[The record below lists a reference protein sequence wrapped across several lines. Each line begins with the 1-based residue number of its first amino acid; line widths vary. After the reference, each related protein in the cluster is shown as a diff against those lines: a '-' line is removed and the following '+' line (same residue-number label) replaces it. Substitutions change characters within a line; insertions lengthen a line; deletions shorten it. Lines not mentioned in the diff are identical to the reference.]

1 MPKCARQE
9 KLPSSP
15 DLDEAGVRMRQVEAE
30 HMQLH
35 PYAADD
41 ANAFAEIDLRM
52 ARRMGQRHEDLAR
65 PAAGDP
71 NVILHYG
78 ITAGKTV
85 FEPQPF
91 ENPLRGVPLLRRS
104 RLGPLTPPPTR

>member
-1 MPKCARQE
+1 
-9 KLPSSP
+9 
-15 DLDEAGVRMRQVEAE
+15 
-30 HMQLH
+30 MQLH
-35 PYAADD
+35 PCAADD
-41 ANAFAEIDLRM
+41 ANAFAEVDLCM

-65 PAAGDP
+65 AAAGDP

-91 ENPLRGVPLLRRS
+91 ENPLRGVPLLRRC
-104 RLGPLTPPPTR
+104 RLVGLQDRVDDWAGAVALPQYVADYHSILARARPEVS

>member
-1 MPKCARQE
+1 LNPK
-9 KLPSSP
+9 
-15 DLDEAGVRMRQVEAE
+15 
-30 HMQLH
+30 
-35 PYAADD
+35 
-41 ANAFAEIDLRM
+41 
-52 ARRMGQRHEDLAR
+52 RHDDLAR

-91 ENPLRGVPLLRRS
+91 ENPLRRMPLLRRR
-104 RLGPLTPPPTR
+104 RLIGF

>member
-1 MPKCARQE
+1 
-9 KLPSSP
+9 
-15 DLDEAGVRMRQVEAE
+15 
-30 HMQLH
+30 
-35 PYAADD
+35 
-41 ANAFAEIDLRM
+41 M

-65 PAAGDP
+65 PAAGDS

-91 ENPLRGVPLLRRS
+91 EKSASPYPFASAAPSYRLLRS
-104 RLGPLTPPPTR
+104 RR